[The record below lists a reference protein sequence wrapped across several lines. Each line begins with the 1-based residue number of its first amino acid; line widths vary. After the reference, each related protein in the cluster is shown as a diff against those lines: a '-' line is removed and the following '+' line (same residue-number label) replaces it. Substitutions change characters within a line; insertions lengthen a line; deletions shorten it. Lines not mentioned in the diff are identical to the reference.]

1 MPLPPPRRGGSRAAT
16 PPSGNK
22 SEWIAKE
29 GERRP
34 PGRGDRPSPSGA
46 YRGMCAFGTPRRPYE
61 RYGFDSR
68 GGFRDSA
75 DDSNGIGDPRCCSG
89 PCKSTKGSTQS
100 TLTLP
105 PPVQGYR
112 AEPV

>member
-68 GGFRDSA
+68 GGVKGLCRP
-75 DDSNGIGDPRCCSG
+75 IERTGDPRCCSG
-89 PCKSTKGSTQS
+89 PREWTEWKHD
-100 TLTLP
+100 LTLP

-112 AEPV
+112 AKPV

>member
-22 SEWIAKE
+22 SEWITKE

-68 GGFRDSA
+68 GGLRASA
-75 DDSNGIGDPRCCSG
+75 DDSNGMGTHVVAVG
-89 PCKSTKGSTQS
+89 PANLSKD
-100 TLTLP
+100 
-105 PPVQGYR
+105 
-112 AEPV
+112 

>member
-68 GGFRDSA
+68 GGLRDSA
-75 DDSNGIGDPRCCSG
+75 DDSNGMGTHVVAVG
-89 PCKSTKGSTQS
+89 PANDSRDQ
-100 TLTLP
+100 LNQL
-105 PPVQGYR
+105 
-112 AEPV
+112 

>member
-46 YRGMCAFGTPRRPYE
+46 YQGMWAFAPPDVPTRGMG
-61 RYGFDSR
+61 SIV
-68 GGFRDSA
+68 GGGLRDFA
-75 DDSNGIGDPRCCSG
+75 DDSNGMGTHVVAVG
-89 PCKSTKGSTQS
+89 PANLSKD
-100 TLTLP
+100 
-105 PPVQGYR
+105 
-112 AEPV
+112 